1 MKMECQEGAEGEPT
15 SGFGILSSLKSAFV
29 NCGENQLE
37 VLINLILAPNN
48 DYLHGSVRTP

>member
-1 MKMECQEGAEGEPT
+1 MECQEGAEGEPT

-48 DYLHGSVRTP
+48 DYLHGSVRPQ